1 MNNISSRH
9 ALSLAS
15 LFGFFIGSVGGC
27 APSDM
32 PEGMPELH
40 PVTLTIVQ
48 SGTPLEGATMQ
59 LVPQDSANIR
69 WACGGTSD
77 AMGKVVV
84 QTLGKFPGAP
94 VGTYKATVYKTLVE
108 DMTPGVEDSPSSTKV
123 FETFLL
129 VDLNFQSAETTTIE
143 VTVASGEN
151 IPPPIDLGAP
161 VKLKQ
166 TQP

>member
-1 MNNISSRH
+1 MLVFATS
-9 ALSLAS
+9 
-15 LFGFFIGSVGGC
+15 FGLFIGSVVGC

-48 SGTPLEGATMQ
+48 SGTPLEGATVQ
-59 LVPQDSANIR
+59 LVPQDSANSR

-77 AMGKVVV
+77 AMGKVIV

-94 VGTYKATVYKTLVE
+94 IGTYKATVYKTLVE

-129 VDLNFQSAETTTIE
+129 VDPKFQSAETTTIE
-143 VTVASGEN
+143 VTVASGDN
-151 IPPPIDLGAP
+151 SPPPIDLGAP
-161 VKLKQ
+161 MKLKQ
-166 TQP
+166 KQP

>member
-1 MNNISSRH
+1 MNIVCGRMLGLT
-9 ALSLAS
+9 AWLGL
-15 LFGFFIGSVGGC
+15 LIGSVVGC
-27 APSDM
+27 APSDI

-48 SGTPLEGATMQ
+48 SGTPLEGATIQ
-59 LVPQDSANIR
+59 LVPQDSANSR

-77 AMGKVVV
+77 ATGKVVV

-94 VGTYKATVYKTLVE
+94 VGSYKATIYKTLVE

-129 VDLNFQSAETTTIE
+129 VDPKFQSAETSTIE

-151 IPPPIDLGAP
+151 NPPPIDLGAP
-161 VKLKQ
+161 VKIKQ
-166 TQP
+166 KQP